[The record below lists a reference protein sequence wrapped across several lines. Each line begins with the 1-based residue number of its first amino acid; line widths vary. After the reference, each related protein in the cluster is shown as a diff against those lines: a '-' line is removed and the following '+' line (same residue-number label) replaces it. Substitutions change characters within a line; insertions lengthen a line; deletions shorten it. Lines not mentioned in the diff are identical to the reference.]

1 MEIKNYYE
9 FIFFIYKL
17 TQRFN
22 LKKMKITSF
31 FYLIVIFSFIIV
43 SKEKSVGECAQDFSK
58 ESMSCP
64 KVRDLIKIMKCVI
77 KCEERYIS
85 CLEKAPDYPKT
96 G

>member
-1 MEIKNYYE
+1 MEIKIYYE

-31 FYLIVIFSFIIV
+31 FCLIVIFSFIVV
-43 SKEKSVGECAQDFSK
+43 SKEKKVAECAQDFSK
-58 ESMSCP
+58 ESMACQ

-77 KCEERYIS
+77 KSEERYVS
-85 CLEKAPDYPKT
+85 CLEKATDYPKI